1 MYQIID
7 KRGTGKTS
15 RLMLLAQE
23 HNGIFVCAN
32 PYGMR
37 EKAKNYGF
45 SGFEIVSYQD
55 FLKQN
60 YSYYDK
66 MVFIDE
72 LELFVK
78 SLGNKFNNL
87 NGYSLSLEGD

>member
-7 KRGTGKTS
+7 KRGSRKTS

-23 HNGIFVCAN
+23 NNGVFVCAN
-32 PYGMR
+32 PYRMR
-37 EKAKNYGF
+37 EKAKDYGF
-45 SGFEIVSYQD
+45 SGFEIISYED
-55 FLKQN
+55 YLKHN
-60 YSYYDK
+60 YSYNK

-78 SLGNKFNNL
+78 SLGNNL
-87 NGYSLSLEGD
+87 NGYSLSLGDD

>member
-7 KRGTGKTS
+7 KRGSGKTS

-23 HNGIFVCAN
+23 NNGVFVCAN
-32 PYGMR
+32 PHGMR

-45 SGFEIVSYQD
+45 SSFEIVSYKD
-55 FLKQN
+55 YLEHN
-60 YSYYDK
+60 YSYGK
-66 MVFIDE
+66 MVFVDE

-78 SLGNKFNNL
+78 SLCNNL

>member
-7 KRGTGKTS
+7 KRGSGKTS

-23 HNGIFVCAN
+23 NNGVFVCAN
-32 PYGMR
+32 PHGMR

-45 SGFEIVSYQD
+45 SSFEIVSYKD
-55 FLKQN
+55 YLEHN
-60 YSYYDK
+60 YSYGK
-66 MVFIDE
+66 MVFVDE

-78 SLGNKFNNL
+78 LLGNNL

>member
-7 KRGTGKTS
+7 KRGSGKTS

-23 HNGIFVCAN
+23 NNGVFVCAN
-32 PYGMR
+32 PHGMR

-45 SGFEIVSYQD
+45 SGFEIVSYED
-55 FLKQN
+55 YLKHN
-60 YSYYDK
+60 YSYNK

-78 SLGNKFNNL
+78 SLGNNL
-87 NGYSLSLEGD
+87 NGYSLSLGDD

>member
-7 KRGTGKTS
+7 KRGSGKTS

-45 SGFEIVSYQD
+45 SGFEIVSYED
-55 FLKQN
+55 YLKHN
-60 YSYYDK
+60 YSYNK

-78 SLGNKFNNL
+78 SLGNNL
-87 NGYSLSLEGD
+87 NGYSLSLGDD

>member
-7 KRGTGKTS
+7 KKGSGKTS

-23 HNGIFVCAN
+23 SNGVFVCAN
-32 PYGMR
+32 PYGMK

-45 SGFEIVSYQD
+45 SGFEIISYED
-55 FLKQN
+55 YLKHN
-60 YSYYDK
+60 YSYNK

-78 SLGNKFNNL
+78 SLGNNL
-87 NGYSLSLEGD
+87 NGYSLSLGDD

>member
-23 HNGIFVCAN
+23 AHGIFVCAN
-32 PYGMR
+32 PQIMK
-37 EKAKNYGF
+37 EKAEKYGF
-45 SGFEIVSYQD
+45 HNFEIVSYQD

-60 YSYYDK
+60 YEFNK

-78 SLGNKFNNL
+78 SIGNNFH
-87 NGYSLSLEGD
+87 GYSISLENNI

>member
-7 KRGTGKTS
+7 KRGSGKTS

-23 HNGIFVCAN
+23 NNGIFVCAN
-32 PYGMR
+32 PYRMR

-72 LELFVK
+72 LESFVK

-87 NGYSLSLEGD
+87 NGYSLSLGDD

>member
-7 KRGTGKTS
+7 KRGSGKTG

-23 HNGIFVCAN
+23 NNGVFVCTS
-32 PYGMR
+32 PHGMR

-45 SGFEIVSYQD
+45 SSFEIVSYKD
-55 FLKQN
+55 YLEHN
-60 YSYYDK
+60 YSYGK

-72 LELFVK
+72 LDLFVK
-78 SLGNKFNNL
+78 SLGNNL
-87 NGYSLSLEGD
+87 NGYSLSLGDD

>member
-7 KRGTGKTS
+7 KRGSGKTS

-23 HNGIFVCAN
+23 NNGIFVCAN

-45 SGFEIVSYQD
+45 SGFEIVSYED
-55 FLKQN
+55 YLKHN
-60 YSYYDK
+60 YSYNK

-72 LELFVK
+72 LESFVK

-87 NGYSLSLEGD
+87 NGYSLSLGDD

>member
-7 KRGTGKTS
+7 KRGSGKTS

-23 HNGIFVCAN
+23 NNGIFVCAN

-45 SGFEIVSYQD
+45 SGFEIVSYED
-55 FLKQN
+55 YLKHN
-60 YSYYDK
+60 YSYNK

-78 SLGNKFNNL
+78 SLGNNL
-87 NGYSLSLEGD
+87 NGYSLSLGDD

>member
-7 KRGTGKTS
+7 KRGSGKTS

-23 HNGIFVCAN
+23 SNGVFVCAN

-45 SGFEIVSYQD
+45 SDFEIVSYED
-55 FLKQN
+55 YLKQN

>member
-7 KRGTGKTS
+7 KRGSGKTS

-23 HNGIFVCAN
+23 NNGVFVCAN

-45 SGFEIVSYQD
+45 SGFEIVSYED
-55 FLKQN
+55 YLKHN
-60 YSYYDK
+60 YSYNK

-78 SLGNKFNNL
+78 SLGNNL
-87 NGYSLSLEGD
+87 NGYSLSLGDD

>member
-7 KRGTGKTS
+7 KKGSGKTS

-23 HNGIFVCAN
+23 NNGVFVCAN
-32 PYGMR
+32 PHGMR

-45 SGFEIVSYQD
+45 SSFEIVSYKD
-55 FLKQN
+55 YLEHN
-60 YSYYDK
+60 YSYGK
-66 MVFIDE
+66 MVFVDE

-78 SLGNKFNNL
+78 SLGNNL

>member
-7 KRGTGKTS
+7 KRGSGKTS

-23 HNGIFVCAN
+23 NNGVFVCAN
-32 PYGMR
+32 PHGMR

-45 SGFEIVSYQD
+45 SSFEIVSYKD
-55 FLKQN
+55 YLEHN
-60 YSYYDK
+60 YSYNK

-78 SLGNKFNNL
+78 SLGNNL
-87 NGYSLSLEGD
+87 NGYSLSLGDD

>member
-7 KRGTGKTS
+7 KRGSGKTG

-23 HNGIFVCAN
+23 NNGVFVCAN

-45 SGFEIVSYQD
+45 SGFEIVSYED
-55 FLKQN
+55 YLKHN
-60 YSYYDK
+60 YSYNK

-78 SLGNKFNNL
+78 SLGNNL
-87 NGYSLSLEGD
+87 NGYSLSLGDD

>member
-7 KRGTGKTS
+7 KRGSGKTS

-23 HNGIFVCAN
+23 NNGVFVCAN
-32 PYGMR
+32 PHGMR
-37 EKAKNYGF
+37 DKAKNYGF
-45 SGFEIVSYQD
+45 SSFEIVSYKD
-55 FLKQN
+55 YLEHN
-60 YSYYDK
+60 YSYGK
-66 MVFIDE
+66 MVFVDE

-78 SLGNKFNNL
+78 SLGNNL